1 MKPIQNK
8 LKEAQFGPEQIRK
21 QHADKEKSLA
31 KKVNQEPSMVK
42 YNPAPL
48 EFDTFTRMTLF
59 PKDYKEKKV
68 FKILISRMAGVQKS
82 EY

>member
-42 YNPAPL
+42 
-48 EFDTFTRMTLF
+48 
-59 PKDYKEKKV
+59 V
-68 FKILISRMAGVQKS
+68 QSRTT
-82 EY
+82 